1 MEVDDDFVRQPRM
14 FTSLKD
20 AVDSAPSQD
29 DLVAADEFVEG
40 DLHAP
45 KSSRKNLLNKHVGLT
60 DLNCGRSC
68 YLAGVLKP
76 YKVLVES
83 LQRVSTPEQHLAAR
97 RIRTFYS
104 VMQNSWIDTDTSE
117 PMYACRA
124 FQEWVQDMEAADKGE
139 LIKLVKMECRAFSS
153 IIVRVLRS
161 RLRSIWQHIQAL
173 ELIDPLGPD
182 LDQYATPA
190 VWNALKD
197 LCDRRGIDFHAC
209 KEQIIELRAE
219 ASALDKDSK
228 AMIRMDLVQYL
239 RDRQQMYSMTKVE
252 SPTPAYDEL
261 CQVVFS
267 IPLTSSFVESLFS
280 KMTYNQSKIRTRLM
294 DTTMSSILYLHDTV
308 LSDPQKFLPSSLTLK
323 VMIPH
328 SLNDKMTMSKQVCN
342 F

>member
-1 MEVDDDFVRQPRM
+1 
-14 FTSLKD
+14 
-20 AVDSAPSQD
+20 
-29 DLVAADEFVEG
+29 
-40 DLHAP
+40 
-45 KSSRKNLLNKHVGLT
+45 
-60 DLNCGRSC
+60 
-68 YLAGVLKP
+68 
-76 YKVLVES
+76 
-83 LQRVSTPEQHLAAR
+83 
-97 RIRTFYS
+97 
-104 VMQNSWIDTDTSE
+104 MQNSWIDTDTSE

-197 LCDRRGIDFHAC
+197 LCGRRGIDFHAC

-280 KMTYNQSKIRTRLM
+280 KMTYNQSKIRTRLK
-294 DTTMSSILYLHDTV
+294 DTTMSSILHLHDAA
-308 LSDPQKFLPSSLTLK
+308 LPDPQKSLPSALTLK
-323 VMIPH
+323 VMIPR
-328 SLNDKMTMSKQVCN
+328 SLHDKITMSKHIGDRVCVIFDGVRFHGEVTKVIFHDVHAQYMYHVVYN
-342 F
+342 DGDEEDY